1 MNTTDEIA
9 RRIGRAM
16 QALPDIVAEEAVEYS
31 RRRFTEKAFDGK
43 PWRPVSPNYHP
54 RRGTLLVRSGALL
67 NSVRVA
73 SVTPQKVVIT
83 AGNSKVAYARAH
95 NEGFAG
101 SAVWFDAQYSRPYEL
116 GEGMKGTI
124 GIIGPKR
131 MDYEHVMKT
140 LKTLQGELDAI
151 YNKNPKE

>member
-31 RRRFTEKAFDGK
+31 RRRFTEKTFDGK

-73 SVTPQKVVIT
+73 SITPQKVVIT

-95 NEGFAG
+95 NEGFSG
-101 SAVWFDAQYSRPYEL
+101 SVVVKPHQRRLKGGKIARVRSYQRRMSVPRRQFLGRCAEL
-116 GEGMKGTI
+116 EDI
-124 GIIGPKR
+124 LKR
-131 MDYEHVMKT
+131 ET
-140 LKTLQGELDAI
+140 ENLF
-151 YNKNPKE
+151 KNTMS